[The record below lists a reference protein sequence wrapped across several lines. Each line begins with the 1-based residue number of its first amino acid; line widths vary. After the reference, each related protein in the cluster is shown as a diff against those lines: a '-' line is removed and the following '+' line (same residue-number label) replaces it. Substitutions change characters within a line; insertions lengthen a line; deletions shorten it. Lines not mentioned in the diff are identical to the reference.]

1 MQRGRVAHIHGCQCD
16 RSRRH
21 GEVGVGCVA
30 APVAIG
36 MRHGE
41 EKETGDA
48 DEWDPLGSERKEE
61 VGLRAE
67 MGR

>member
-1 MQRGRVAHIHGCQCD
+1 M
-16 RSRRH
+16 
-21 GEVGVGCVA
+21 
-30 APVAIG
+30 
-36 MRHGE
+36 E